1 VSSSQERPVLTAV
14 LDGPPGEVQVD
25 VDLVEVLLAQQHPN
39 LAMLALRASES
50 GFDNYM
56 FRLGESF
63 AVRLPRSASAAR
75 LIANE
80 QRWLITISDR
90 LPVQIPVPIRVGQP
104 GFGFPWRWS
113 VVPWLTGTTA
123 ELAPVAGREAARLA
137 AFLRA
142 LHVPAPADAPRNLD
156 RAAPLAARAAAIGE
170 RMARLAR
177 TSDVISDR
185 IRAAWRESLEVSAD
199 TQPTWIHGDL
209 HARNVL
215 TLDGMITG
223 VIDWGDMTSGDP
235 AIDLACLW
243 MLLPDEA
250 ARDAAMRAYGSGNT
264 PLWVRA
270 RGWAVLFGVM
280 LLDTGLAGN
289 ARNAAMGEQILRRI

>member
-1 VSSSQERPVLTAV
+1 ME
-14 LDGPPGEVQVD
+14 GPSGEVHVD

-39 LAMLALRASES
+39 LATLPVRPTEG

-63 AVRLPRSASAAR
+63 AVRLPRTATAAR
-75 LIANE
+75 LLANE
-80 QRWLITISDR
+80 QRWLITLSDR
-90 LPVQIPVPIRVGQP
+90 LPLQIPVPIRVGQP

-113 VVPWLTGTTA
+113 VVPWLAGDTA
-123 ELAPVAGREAARLA
+123 EVAPVIASEGPRLG

-142 LHVPAPADAPRNLD
+142 LHGPAPSDAPRNFD
-156 RAAPLAARAAAIGE
+156 RVAPLASRAASIGE
-170 RMARLAR
+170 RMRHLERA
-177 TSDVISDR
+177 SDVMNDR
-185 IRAAWRESLEVSAD
+185 IRKAWGEALDAPND
-199 TQPTWIHGDL
+199 TPATWIHGDL

-215 TLDGMITG
+215 TLEGTITG

-235 AIDLACLW
+235 AIDLASLW
-243 MLLPDEA
+243 MLLPHEA
-250 ARDAAMRAYGSGNT
+250 ARAEAQQAYGSGSSA
-264 PLWVRA
+264 LWLRA

-289 ARNAAMGEQILRRI
+289 ARNAVMGEQVLRRI